1 VIRVTVEYK
10 TSSRCWTHLFAVVA
24 LDQPKLQQMLQEAGF
39 AELAL
44 LDAGKRWERVPLNA
58 EN

>member
-1 VIRVTVEYK
+1 VIRVTAEYK
-10 TSSRCWTHLFAVVA
+10 TSSRCWTHSFAAVA

-39 AELAL
+39 GELAL